1 MSNDKR
7 LMGHC
12 SSSSSSA
19 TASAMEMATL
29 YASKPTTLDEDADSL
44 VHIVGT
50 IGLGGEPAGAHA
62 EEPEVPIDEVE
73 YLGSD
78 GNSSQV
84 VGTEMPDDGHINHAQ
99 KGHGDVGD
107 DVG

>member
-1 MSNDKR
+1 M
-7 LMGHC
+7 
-12 SSSSSSA
+12 
-19 TASAMEMATL
+19 
-29 YASKPTTLDEDADSL
+29 
-44 VHIVGT
+44 GT
-50 IGLGGEPAGAHA
+50 IGLRSEAAGAHA
-62 EEPEVPIDEVE
+62 EEPEVPVDEVE

-99 KGHGDVGD
+99 KRHGDVGD